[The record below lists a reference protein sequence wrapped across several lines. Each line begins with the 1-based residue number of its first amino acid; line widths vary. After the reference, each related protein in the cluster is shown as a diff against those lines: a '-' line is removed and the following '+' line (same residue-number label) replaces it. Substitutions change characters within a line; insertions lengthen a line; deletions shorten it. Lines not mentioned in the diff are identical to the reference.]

1 MNRDDDEVR
10 KKVVDIL
17 GSAKAQGA
25 AARYHWRE
33 RPLDRML
40 MIHTCHEA
48 VADLMS
54 PEAELQ
60 ARQRDN
66 LAMLLDFLNGSF
78 DEAMEALR
86 QNRP

>member
-1 MNRDDDEVR
+1 MSRDDEV
-10 KKVVDIL
+10 KAKVIGL
-17 GSAKAQGA
+17 LSSATRSSAPP
-25 AARYHWRE
+25 RYDWRE

-54 PEAELQ
+54 PEADLQ

-78 DEAMEALR
+78 DEAAEALR